1 MLNWQFSLLQSLL
14 DNWNKTTEGQYVPSE
29 EELAALEWF
38 MELSQLSEYD
48 RLWFV
53 QVASAIGMKLESLS
67 QLTKIGQILL
77 KD

>member
-1 MLNWQFSLLQSLL
+1 M
-14 DNWNKTTEGQYVPSE
+14 PSE

-38 MELSQLSEYD
+38 VELSGLGEYD

-53 QVASAIGMKLESLS
+53 QVAEAIGMKLESLT

-77 KD
+77 KN